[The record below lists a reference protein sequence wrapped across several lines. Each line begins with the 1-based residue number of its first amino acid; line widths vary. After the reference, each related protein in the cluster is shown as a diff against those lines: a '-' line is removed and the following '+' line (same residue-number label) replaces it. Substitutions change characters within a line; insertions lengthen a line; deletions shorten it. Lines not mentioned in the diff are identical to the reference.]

1 MQSNERD
8 IASLWDMAQAIR
20 RILEFTAN
28 LSYGEYLQSV
38 LIQSAVE
45 RQFEILGEA
54 ARRISLEFQ
63 QSHSEI
69 DWRNLI
75 GLRNIIAHR
84 YDQVRPEILW
94 GFITSDLQN
103 LLEQLDTLLPPIP
116 DSESNF

>member
-1 MQSNERD
+1 MQNNDRD
-8 IASLWDMAQAIR
+8 IPSVWDMVQAIR
-20 RILEFTAN
+20 RIQEFTTGLTYN
-28 LSYGEYLQSV
+28 EYLQSV

-63 QSHSEI
+63 QLHSQI
-69 DWRNLI
+69 NWRSLI

-94 GFITSDLQN
+94 GVITSN
-103 LLEQLDTLLPPIP
+103 IPSLLEQLEVLLPPLT
-116 DSESNF
+116 DE

>member
-45 RQFEILGEA
+45 RQF
-54 ARRISLEFQ
+54 
-63 QSHSEI
+63 
-69 DWRNLI
+69 
-75 GLRNIIAHR
+75 
-84 YDQVRPEILW
+84 
-94 GFITSDLQN
+94 
-103 LLEQLDTLLPPIP
+103 
-116 DSESNF
+116 